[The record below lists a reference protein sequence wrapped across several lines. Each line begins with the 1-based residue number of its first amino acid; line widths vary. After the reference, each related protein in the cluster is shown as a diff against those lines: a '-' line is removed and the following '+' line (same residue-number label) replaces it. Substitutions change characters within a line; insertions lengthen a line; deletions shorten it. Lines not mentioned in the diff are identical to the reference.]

1 MSRYTGSIY
10 KKSRRLGF
18 SLLENNKEFNS
29 GKKRTYGPGQHGN
42 KKVKLSNYGQQL
54 VEKQKLMFL
63 YGLNDRQFRRLY
75 RVALGR
81 PGVLTLNLLQ
91 VLESRLDS
99 LVYRAGF
106 APTRRA
112 ARQLVNHSHVLVNNK
127 KANIPS
133 ALVEVGSTIALK
145 AKSLEIPL
153 IKNTLNKPADFIEL
167 IDKEKKVAKLAR
179 LPERNELPADV
190 NEAYVVEWYNRLM

>member
-1 MSRYTGSIY
+1 MSRYTGSIF

-18 SLLENNKEFNS
+18 SLLENNKEFTK

-42 KKVKLSNYGQQL
+42 KRTKLSNYGQQL
-54 VEKQKLMFL
+54 VEKQKLMYL

-75 RVALGR
+75 SVALGR
-81 PGVLTLNLLQ
+81 AGVLTINLLQ

-99 LVYRAGF
+99 LVYRAGL

-112 ARQLVNHSHVLVNNK
+112 ARQLVNHSHILVDGK
-127 KANIPS
+127 KVNIPS
-133 ALVEVGSTIALK
+133 ALIDVGAIISVKPSALN
-145 AKSLEIPL
+145 IPL
-153 IKNTLNKPADFIEL
+153 IKNTMNTPAPFMKL
-167 IDKEKKVAKLAR
+167 VDKDAKAVKYDR
-179 LPERNELPADV
+179 LPEREELPSDV

>member
-1 MSRYTGSIY
+1 MSRFTGSIF

-18 SLLENNKEFNS
+18 SLLENNKEFTK

-75 RVALGR
+75 KVALGR
-81 PGVLTLNLLQ
+81 SGILTLNLLQ

-112 ARQLVNHSHVLVNNK
+112 ARQLVNHSHILVNGK
-127 KANIPS
+127 KVNIPS
-133 ALVEVGSTIALK
+133 ALVEVGSTIQVKEASLK
-145 AKSLEIPL
+145 VPL
-153 IKNTLNKPADFIEL
+153 IKNTDNKAAAFIEVV
-167 IDKEKKVAKLAR
+167 DKANKVVKLSR
-179 LPERNELPADV
+179 LPERDELPTDV